1 MNIDIEKL
9 KDFLQT
15 KPFHRTQTLR
25 WKLEDPQFLASIAE
39 ERTPI
44 AEIKV
49 PVSRRVRARSEA
61 TSWDAAVS
69 IGTEKGRQTFQ
80 RIYGILTQFGALTDS
95 QISDMYK
102 NMYNDPVSPSGL
114 RSRRAELVV
123 AGWVKATGNRRKNH
137 RGRDEMVWEALPE
150 M

>member
-9 KDFLQT
+9 KAFLST
-15 KPFHRTQTLR
+15 RTFITSRSLLNKLNDPEFVNTLQP
-25 WKLEDPQFLASIAE
+25 D
-39 ERTPI
+39 RTPI

-69 IGTEKGRQTFQ
+69 VGTEKGRKTFQ
-80 RIYGILTQFGALTDS
+80 RVYGILTQFGALTDS
-95 QISDMYK
+95 EISDMYK

>member
-9 KDFLQT
+9 KAFLST
-15 KPFHRTQTLR
+15 RTFITSRSLLNKLNDPEFVNTLQP
-25 WKLEDPQFLASIAE
+25 D
-39 ERTPI
+39 RTPI

-61 TSWDAAVS
+61 TSWDAAV
-69 IGTEKGRQTFQ
+69 FQ
-80 RIYGILTQFGALTDS
+80 RVYGILTQFGALTDS
-95 QISDMYK
+95 EISDMYK